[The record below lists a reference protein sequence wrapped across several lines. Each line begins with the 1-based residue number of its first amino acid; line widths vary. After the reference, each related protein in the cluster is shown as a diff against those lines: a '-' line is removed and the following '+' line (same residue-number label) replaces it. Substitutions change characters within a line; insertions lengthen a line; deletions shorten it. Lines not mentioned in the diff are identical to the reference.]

1 MPDARATALQHCPLC
16 GLKLSRARLG
26 ALLRRRA
33 LRQILVE
40 AGIESQAAMI
50 ARLAILGFAADKVI
64 VSKDLKLL
72 GAQRTVDAR
81 WTIADNPKA

>member
-26 ALLRRRA
+26 ALLRRRV
-33 LRQILVE
+33 LRQIVE
-40 AGIESQAAMI
+40 AGIESQADAI
-50 ARLAILGFAADKVI
+50 ARLAMLGFAADKVI

-72 GAQRTVDAR
+72 GAQRRVDAR
-81 WTIADNPKA
+81 WTIAHNPKE